1 MLVLSA
7 DSLVFKMQRL
17 LTKVVTFPMEL
28 DEYGLTMFIVEV
40 MSQRYFH
47 ADILGGEIITV
58 LTTKMLVFAVTALE
72 VRINLKNDINI
83 FTTTTIVFLFIG
95 RNMTTPRPTWPPT
108 TPSRYCAPW
117 EFRCRNGQC
126 IRQSWLCDGGRDC
139 NDGSDEDWVVC
150 GNSTVSFL
158 VPQGFVFP
166 ICLWNGRI
174 CSLLIRI
181 VVLL

>member
-58 LTTKMLVFAVTALE
+58 VTTKMLVFAVTALE

-83 FTTTTIVFLFIG
+83 FT
-95 RNMTTPRPTWPPT
+95 
-108 TPSRYCAPW
+108 
-117 EFRCRNGQC
+117 
-126 IRQSWLCDGGRDC
+126 
-139 NDGSDEDWVVC
+139 
-150 GNSTVSFL
+150 
-158 VPQGFVFP
+158 P
-166 ICLWNGRI
+166 IT
-174 CSLLIRI
+174 I
-181 VVLL
+181 VVLFQDGT